1 LDALTFAPEDTIDRS
16 VNYLA
21 LRSAYHRLLN
31 ARNDDDLR
39 GVVDYLW
46 SIALGI
52 EEGDR
57 SMAAQELRAAQDALR
72 QALENNASDEE
83 ISKLTQQLRDAIQQF
98 LQAMLDQAMRNQD
111 MANLPPNADAQTL
124 RPQDLQRMLDQIEN
138 LAKTGARDA
147 ARQLLNELQNMLENL
162 QNGMPQF
169 GQMQDGGQMAQTLNQ
184 LHDMI
189 QQQED
194 LMNQTYRAQRG
205 LNPQGNGDQQQ
216 QQQMTPEELEQAL
229 KQLQEGQQA
238 LQDQLGQMLG
248 DMQGMGA
255 PSNGKLGQA
264 LDEMGQAA
272 GNLGQG
278 QPGQAVGNQGNALE
292 AMRQGMQGLAQQMA
306 NGMQRGNGMSM
317 GLRGGNNGNFNN
329 QDPLGRPQRQ
339 AGTDLGTTVKVP
351 DEIDTQRAREI
362 LDAIRQRLGE
372 LGRPLLERDYLE
384 RLLDQF

>member
-1 LDALTFAPEDTIDRS
+1 
-16 VNYLA
+16 
-21 LRSAYHRLLN
+21 
-31 ARNDDDLR
+31 
-39 GVVDYLW
+39 
-46 SIALGI
+46 
-52 EEGDR
+52 
-57 SMAAQELRAAQDALR
+57 
-72 QALENNASDEE
+72 
-83 ISKLTQQLRDAIQQF
+83 
-98 LQAMLDQAMRNQD
+98 
-111 MANLPPNADAQTL
+111 
-124 RPQDLQRMLDQIEN
+124 
-138 LAKTGARDA
+138 
-147 ARQLLNELQNMLENL
+147 MLENL

-169 GQMQDGGQMAQTLNQ
+169 GQMQDGGQMAQTLNK